1 MNADVSPIQNIPS
14 APSSKEERRG
24 LSYAVQLVE
33 AFMGISHYNRYKMLK
48 FASNE
53 VFMQVQDIDEL
64 RQRLDHE
71 LEKLDQQLAE
81 MSGKDQEFGF

>member
-1 MNADVSPIQNIPS
+1 MSDDVSPIQDIPA
-14 APSSKEERRG
+14 APSCKEERRG
-24 LSYAVQLVE
+24 LSYAVQLAE
-33 AFMGISHYNRYKMLK
+33 AFMGISHYNRYKMLR